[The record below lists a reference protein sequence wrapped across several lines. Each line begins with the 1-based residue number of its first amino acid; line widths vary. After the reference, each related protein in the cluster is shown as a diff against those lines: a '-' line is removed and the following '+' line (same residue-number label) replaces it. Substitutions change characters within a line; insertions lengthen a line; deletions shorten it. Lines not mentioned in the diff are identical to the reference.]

1 MVIYLIYFRG
11 IISND
16 MAVARYTFAVN
27 RRYKRD
33 GEQEADFGWVYYIK
47 SVNAQ
52 KIVMGLEVKIN

>member
-1 MVIYLIYFRG
+1 
-11 IISND
+11 

-52 KIVMGLEVKIN
+52 KIVMGLETKRTGKHGRYYQDVRVR